1 MAEIS
6 ESAALGALEAA
17 FGDAPPPKPV
27 KTPVAHPKAATEP
40 PEPTPADDAET
51 DEVEAA
57 PEGQEEGEEP
67 AEQEAAPEPDEPEY
81 EVEVSGRREIVKGK
95 EQIKE
100 LLQKGLDYSKRSEL
114 NARNA
119 DILAAQ
125 ARSLELQ
132 QQAHAAMYEDVTQLR
147 AIETQL
153 EQYNRIDWAAAFDSD
168 PFNAMKLKE
177 QRDQLREARQNKVS
191 ELQNKHSAIQQGQA
205 EAARAALRAENEAL
219 LAKLPQWRNNEQA
232 QKEKQSL
239 ARYLVDSGFQEG
251 EVAALMDHR
260 ALLITRKAWL
270 YDQLQSNKD
279 ARVKQLRDAPTM
291 AKPGAAPQQQKTNQ
305 KESFAK
311 FRQELKAKGKAGNS
325 RAQEELM
332 LGVLGRTFK

>member
-6 ESAALGALEAA
+6 ENAALGALEAA
-17 FGDAPPPKPV
+17 FGDAPPPKPA
-27 KTPVAHPKAATEP
+27 KAPVASSKPV
-40 PEPTPADDAET
+40 PEPVAEAAEPEPEAPADETVEEVAAEG
-51 DEVEAA
+51 DEQPEEVAEPVE
-57 PEGQEEGEEP
+57 
-67 AEQEAAPEPDEPEY
+67 DEPEY
-81 EVEVSGRREIVKGK
+81 EVEVGGRREIVKGK

-100 LLQKGLDYSKRSEL
+100 LLQKGLDYSKRSEQ

-132 QQAHAAMYEDVTQLR
+132 QQAHVAMYEDVTQLR

-191 ELQNKHSAIQQGQA
+191 ELQNKHSAIQRGQA
-205 EAARAALRAENEAL
+205 EAAQAALRAENEAL
-219 LAKLPQWRNNEQA
+219 LAKLPQWRNPEQA

-239 ARYLVDSGFQEG
+239 ARYLMDAGFQEG
-251 EVAALMDHR
+251 EVSALMDHR
-260 ALLITRKAWL
+260 ALLVTRKAWL
-270 YDQLQSNKD
+270 YDQLQASKD
-279 ARVKQLRDAPTM
+279 SRVKQMRDAPTM

-311 FRQELKAKGKAGNS
+311 FRQELKARGKTGNS